1 MAGKDTGSAMGVGGG
16 GGIFSR
22 KTELVADLTSAFKT
36 LNAELEKTKKL
47 SEDIAKNLKGAKPGS
62 ATSLGLGTASGV
74 KDPVQNDGSQGGGGG
89 GGINWGS
96 VANTALKIG
105 GLGLQSLPTVQQAF
119 EQNMTANRFRFYS
132 GGTLAS
138 ANAFQMDLAK
148 KGTVTDP
155 MDAAR
160 ASMTGASMGLM
171 PGLMNSA
178 SIKNSISGI
187 SNLMPGVGVTGGV
200 QAMAALNQGKNVN
213 MLRMIG
219 VNVRGADGMMRGFD
233 DIAKDLWNVI
243 NRQKSGAGKITKSDL
258 DMSLQ
263 SGNALDSMMN
273 QYFGNDPIL
282 RQSVITK
289 LYEIAGNGG
298 KVASSLDKKGQAK
311 SGVSTTSAQSASD
324 RSAASL
330 NAIQAVAPSTLA
342 GFEKANSALAAASNT
357 LASMARDSGIIGA
370 TLRAALYGKGFGDT
384 IGASG
389 NGAGGG
395 AMSMLGNALGSFGG
409 SLLGGGGGKTVA
421 NAMKGSGGLGGLLS
435 KFKTGLLAGPKSLGG
450 LLGRAGLGAM
460 TYAGMEQLQKLL
472 NKVGGPEW
480 LHKYGNMAFD
490 TGEGAL
496 TGLVTGGLT
505 GAIVGTGLGATSSV
519 MNPYGQGGD
528 DTSGSASASHMY
540 PLAGSPPIT
549 SQFGIVRHLKFA
561 DGSPSPSYG
570 KAHGGVDFGVSE
582 GTQVFAASDGTIEE
596 TGYDA
601 PGFGNYVRMRDK
613 DGNELYYGHLSQK
626 LREGGSKVKAGDLIG
641 LSGNSGHSTGPHL
654 HFEVRNAGNKMD
666 PLAYIAGAGTPS
678 LIEGAIPGG
687 AGIPTRQNLK
697 MENTG
702 AGALTLSGAGGAGV
716 VSATTYGTTG
726 NSNNEAGTVVN
737 YGGVTVKFYMPEK
750 GSQDIH
756 AIANEVKR
764 VLSYDNVREKAV
776 SK

>member
-138 ANAFQMDLAK
+138 ANAFQMDMAK

-233 DIAKDLWNVI
+233 DIAKELWNVI
-243 NRQKSGAGKITKSDL
+243 NRQKNGVGKITKGDL

-342 GFEKANSALAAASNT
+342 GFEKANDALAAASNT
-357 LASMARDSGIIGA
+357 LASIARDSGVIGA

-395 AMSMLGNALGSFGG
+395 LMSMAGSGLGSLFG
-409 SLLGGGGGKTVA
+409 SLLGNGGGAAAANAVKGGGGFA
-421 NAMKGSGGLGGLLS
+421 GLFG
-435 KFKTGLLAGPKSLGG
+435 KFGKFMPKSGMAA
-450 LLGRAGLGAM
+450 LGRGALAAG
-460 TYAGMEQLQKLL
+460 TYAGMDKLQGWL
-472 NKVGGPEW
+472 NKADVPDW
-480 LHKYGNMAFD
+480 VRKAANVAFD
-490 TGEGAL
+490 TGQGAL
-496 TGLVTGGLT
+496 TGLVAGGLP
-505 GAIVGTGLGATSSV
+505 GAIAGTGVGAVSSL

>member
-22 KTELVADLTSAFKT
+22 KTELVADLTTAFKT

-47 SEDIAKNLKGAKPGS
+47 SEDISKNLKGAKPGGGTGS
-62 ATSLGLGTASGV
+62 NLLSGALGTSTGTQ
-74 KDPVQNDGSQGGGGG
+74 DPAQNDGTGGGN
-89 GGINWGS
+89 GGINL
-96 VANTALKIG
+96 AALAKTGLKLG

-119 EQNMTANRFRFYS
+119 EQNLTANRFRFYS
-132 GGTLAS
+132 GGTLDS
-138 ANAFQMDLAK
+138 ANKFQLDLAK

-171 PGLMNSA
+171 PGLMNQA

-342 GFEKANSALAAASNT
+342 GFEKANDMLAAASNK
-357 LASMARDSGIIGA
+357 LADIARDSGIIGDA
-370 TLRAALYGKGFGDT
+370 LRAALYGKGFGDT
-384 IGASG
+384 IGSSG
-389 NGAGGG
+389 NGAGAGL
-395 AMSMLGNALGSFGG
+395 MSMIGTGAGSFLGNMFGKSGTTGVKGAPGVGGMFGKFGKFMPKSMMGFLGRGALAAG
-409 SLLGGGGGKTVA
+409 A
-421 NAMKGSGGLGGLLS
+421 YGGLD
-435 KFKTGLLAGPKSLGG
+435 K
-450 LLGRAGLGAM
+450 
-460 TYAGMEQLQKLL
+460 LQGWL
-472 NKVGGPEW
+472 NKADVPDW
-480 LHKYGNMAFD
+480 VRKAANVAFD
-490 TGEGAL
+490 TGQGAL
-496 TGLVTGGLT
+496 TGLIAGGLP
-505 GAIVGTGLGATSSV
+505 GAIAGTAVGAGSSL
-519 MNPYGQGGD
+519 MNPYGQGGGD
-528 DTSGSASASHMY
+528 EQGVNLGKMY
-540 PLAGSPPIT
+540 PLAGNPTIT
-549 SQFGIVRHLKFA
+549 SQFGSIRDLTFP
-561 DGSPSPSYG
+561 DGSKSRTNG
-570 KAHGGVDFGVSE
+570 KPHGGVDYGVPI
-582 GTQVFAASDGTIEE
+582 GTQVYAAADGTIED
-596 TGYDA
+596 TSFDA
-601 PGFGNYVRMRDK
+601 GGFGNYIRMRDK
-613 DGNELYYGHLSQK
+613 DGNQLYYGHLDQK
-626 LREGGSKVKAGDLIG
+626 VATSGQRVKAGDLVG
-641 LSGNSGHSTGPHL
+641 YSGNSGGSTGAHL
-654 HFEVRNAGNKMD
+654 HFEVRNAGNKID
-666 PLAYIAGAGTPS
+666 PLAYISGAGNPS
-678 LIEGAIPGG
+678 MLDTEGTSAKIV
-687 AGIPTRQNLK
+687 RQNLRL
-697 MENTG
+697 ENS
-702 AGALTLSGAGGAGV
+702 AGNALTLGQGGPGIVGAPEFGRGKHS
-716 VSATTYGTTG
+716 SAEGD
-726 NSNNEAGTVVN
+726 TVIN

-750 GSQDIH
+750 GSNDVH
-756 AIANEVKR
+756 AIAQEVKR
-764 VLSYDNVREKAV
+764 VLSSDKIREKAV
-776 SK
+776 MN